1 MKSLGYSR
9 KKRSSQPFFHEICS
23 CEVQLP
29 AAFAFCQTQRYMLL
43 RKPKLD
49 VKMSFWVVSCCS
61 SKQFLNETHTVSL
74 TDIFFRR
81 AGPKCHRR
89 QTCGDNAGSE
99 KSRVTSVGA
108 WNEIPWVDDIVF
120 LWKNM
125 QNALQNALQ
134 NGAVEAFFLA
144 RFLYDFWKL
153 PIRSRMVSWNW
164 CCSGQA
170 RAWKGLS
177 WMERTGNVHRQ
188 LVQKDLSCKVYGL
201 PSREP
206 TYPFPTHF
214 CRLFSF
220 SQGGT
225 CDRSLK
231 GMWWVENL
239 RMEKPSLLMP
249 SCPYF
254 QCYQLKLWDV
264 SVSSLCLA
272 QDLLKGMNCRISL
285 WYTVPETNIFAP
297 ENWWYSIFGCEL
309 LVSGRVSQKPTKSWY
324 MWKKSGLT
332 SRSGGLLIFNSS
344 TAQLYGRG
352 AGPKDALKLLAAES
366 PVTLVP
372 APKCRGIWRY
382 QMLHWY

>member
-1 MKSLGYSR
+1 MSR
-9 KKRSSQPFFHEICS
+9 W
-23 CEVQLP
+23 
-29 AAFAFCQTQRYMLL
+29 AFEWFL
-43 RKPKLD
+43 
-49 VKMSFWVVSCCS
+49 CCS
-61 SKQFLNETHTVSL
+61 FKQFLNETHIF
-74 TDIFFRR
+74 DWHFFRR

-89 QTCGDNAGSE
+89 QTCGDNGRKSIFRVASVDASWNPMSFFEKTCKMPSKWRRGS
-99 KSRVTSVGA
+99 
-108 WNEIPWVDDIVF
+108 VF
-120 LWKNM
+120 L
-125 QNALQNALQ
+125 LQDS
-134 NGAVEAFFLA
+134 GMIS
-144 RFLYDFWKL
+144 WL
-153 PIRSRMVSWNW
+153 PIRSRLVSWNW

-170 RAWKGLS
+170 RAFGGLS
-177 WMERTGNVHRQ
+177 WTERTGNVHRQ
-188 LVQKDLSCKVYGL
+188 LVPNDLSCKVYGL

-206 TYPFPTHF
+206 TYAFPTHF
-214 CRLFSF
+214 CRLLSF

-225 CDRSLK
+225 CGRSRK

-254 QCYQLKLWDV
+254 KCYQLKLWDV

-297 ENWWYSIFGCEL
+297 ENWWYCIFRCEL
-309 LVSGRVSQKPTKSWY
+309 LVSGRVSQKPIKSWY

>member
-1 MKSLGYSR
+1 MSR
-9 KKRSSQPFFHEICS
+9 
-23 CEVQLP
+23 
-29 AAFAFCQTQRYMLL
+29 
-43 RKPKLD
+43 
-49 VKMSFWVVSCCS
+49 WVFEWFLCCS
-61 SKQFLNETHTVSL
+61 SKQFLNETH
-74 TDIFFRR
+74 IFDWQFFQ
-81 AGPKCHRR
+81 ACWSKMPQAANLWGQH
-89 QTCGDNAGSE
+89 AGSE
-99 KSRVTSVGA
+99 KSLEWLQLMLEMKSHEWMILCFFEKHA
-108 WNEIPWVDDIVF
+108 KCLAKCLAKWQ
-120 LWKNM
+120 WKRR
-125 QNALQNALQ
+125 
-134 NGAVEAFFLA
+134 FFGKI
-144 RFLYDFWKL
+144 LYDFWKL

-170 RAWKGLS
+170 RAFGGLS
-177 WMERTGNVHRQ
+177 WTERTGNVHRQ
-188 LVQKDLSCKVYGL
+188 LVPNDLSCKVYGL

-206 TYPFPTHF
+206 TYAFPTHF
-214 CRLFSF
+214 CRLLSF

-225 CDRSLK
+225 CGRSRK

-254 QCYQLKLWDV
+254 KCYQLKLWDV

-297 ENWWYSIFGCEL
+297 ENWWYCIFRCEL
-309 LVSGRVSQKPTKSWY
+309 LVSGRVSQKPIKSWY